1 VLGCL
6 GCDILICILF
16 KNVYYLK
23 IYIICIFIQ
32 NFYYNIKMV
41 LIDIKLRECNLRRNT
56 AYRYIVGD
64 CLFDSISY
72 LLQYEVSS
80 TSLRMNTMGHL
91 AQCLS
96 LNTPKAQQT
105 RQLELN
111 PDWLHDLHEGVY
123 NEYQYMQKMSISAV
137 HGGLWGD
144 FTAIKWIADYLKKP
158 IYVWSIVSEQII
170 AKEGCEFGLEPLHI
184 AFGNS
189 HFEPIE
195 K

>member
-72 LLQYEVSS
+72 LLQYEISS

-144 FTAIKWIADYLKKP
+144 FTAIKWIADY
-158 IYVWSIVSEQII
+158 
-170 AKEGCEFGLEPLHI
+170 F
-184 AFGNS
+184 
-189 HFEPIE
+189 
-195 K
+195 

>member
-1 VLGCL
+1 
-6 GCDILICILF
+6 
-16 KNVYYLK
+16 
-23 IYIICIFIQ
+23 
-32 NFYYNIKMV
+32 MV
-41 LIDIKLRECNLRRNT
+41 LIDIKLRECNLQRNT

-72 LLQYEVSS
+72 LLQYEISS

-144 FTAIKWIADYLKKP
+144 FTAIKWIADY
-158 IYVWSIVSEQII
+158 
-170 AKEGCEFGLEPLHI
+170 F
-184 AFGNS
+184 
-189 HFEPIE
+189 
-195 K
+195 